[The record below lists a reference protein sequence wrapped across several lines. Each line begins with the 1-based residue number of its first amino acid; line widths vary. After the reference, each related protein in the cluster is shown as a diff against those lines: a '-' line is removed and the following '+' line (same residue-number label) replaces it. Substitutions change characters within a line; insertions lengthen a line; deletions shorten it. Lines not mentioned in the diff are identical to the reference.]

1 MNWYLKS
8 WYFLY
13 ISSDAFLNATVE
25 DLMDF
30 FKIDISKEDENKN
43 CIGKDDALF
52 VKSEDTLVFA
62 LSRWIDRYTTCY
74 RDATKNDNNKSDMCI
89 EQLAQYINWKEVSEG
104 AIEAFS
110 SNHPNVTCSGIHSFK
125 FFTVSLNKDKDNVD
139 ILL

>member
-1 MNWYLKS
+1 MNEYLKS

-52 VKSEDTLVFA
+52 VKSEDTLVFG
-62 LSRWIDRYTTCY
+62 LSRWSDHYTTCY
-74 RDATKNDNNKSDMCI
+74 IDSTKNDNNKLDMCI

-110 SNHPNVTCSGIHSFK
+110 SNHPNVTCSGMYLFFVFHSF
-125 FFTVSLNKDKDNVD
+125 F
-139 ILL
+139 